1 MKYEFHAGDYIE
13 SFDGSVGYLT
23 KVEIWYSGTVG
34 NDVVHLQGS
43 TTVDASCGFTPFTIT
58 IPLSDISKYFN
69 RIGQCD
75 FTKTESK
82 SIERLPVDLVARFEV
97 PDGRYITT
105 KTWDKDGK
113 FVEASYSRELIDKI
127 NELINVVNELQE
139 DYNTHLEAH
148 KQNER

>member
-1 MKYEFHAGDYIE
+1 M
-13 SFDGSVGYLT
+13 
-23 KVEIWYSGTVG
+23 
-34 NDVVHLQGS
+34 
-43 TTVDASCGFTPFTIT
+43 
-58 IPLSDISKYFN
+58 
-69 RIGQCD
+69 
-75 FTKTESK
+75 
-82 SIERLPVDLVARFEV
+82 PVDLVARFEV

-139 DYNTHLEAH
+139 DYNTHLETH

>member
-1 MKYEFHAGDYIE
+1 MKM
-13 SFDGSVGYLT
+13 GYM
-23 KVEIWYSGTVG
+23 EY
-34 NDVVHLQGS
+34 D
-43 TTVDASCGFTPFTIT
+43 TTT
-58 IPLSDISKYFN
+58 
-69 RIGQCD
+69 
-75 FTKTESK
+75 
-82 SIERLPVDLVARFEV
+82 EV

-105 KTWDKDGK
+105 KTWGKDGK

>member
-1 MKYEFHAGDYIE
+1 MKYEFHVGDYVE
-13 SFDGSVGYLT
+13 TKDGWIGYVDRVDSIDNSLDIVWTSGNAISGETVHADWKLLCDELT
-23 KVEIWYSGTVG
+23 
-34 NDVVHLQGS
+34 
-43 TTVDASCGFTPFTIT
+43 
-58 IPLSDISKYFN
+58 
-69 RIGQCD
+69 RIGQYD
-75 FTKTESK
+75 FTQPEPK

>member
-1 MKYEFHAGDYIE
+1 MKYEFHVGDYVEMIGG
-13 SFDGSVGYLT
+13 FVGWVRQT
-23 KVEIWYSGTVG
+23 REGFIWVANKDT
-34 NDVVHLQGS
+34 
-43 TTVDASCGFTPFTIT
+43 ASCSFR
-58 IPLSDISKYFN
+58 IPEDLDCFK
-69 RIGQCD
+69 RIGQYD
-75 FTKTESK
+75 FTKTEPK

-105 KTWDKDGK
+105 KTWDENGK

>member
-1 MKYEFHAGDYIE
+1 MKYEFHVGDYVE
-13 SFDGSVGYLT
+13 TKDGWIGYVDRVDSIDNSLDIVWT
-23 KVEIWYSGTVG
+23 SGNAISGETVHADWG
-34 NDVVHLQGS
+34 LLCDEL
-43 TTVDASCGFTPFTIT
+43 A
-58 IPLSDISKYFN
+58 
-69 RIGQCD
+69 RIGQYN
-75 FTKTESK
+75 FTQPEPK

>member
-1 MKYEFHAGDYIE
+1 MKYEVHVGDYVE
-13 SFDGSVGYLT
+13 TKDGWIGYVDRVDSIDNSLDIVWT
-23 KVEIWYSGTVG
+23 SGNAISGETVHADWELLRVE
-34 NDVVHLQGS
+34 L
-43 TTVDASCGFTPFTIT
+43 A
-58 IPLSDISKYFN
+58 
-69 RIGQCD
+69 RIGRYD
-75 FTKTESK
+75 FTQLEPK

>member
-1 MKYEFHAGDYIE
+1 MKYEFHVGDYVE
-13 SFDGSVGYLT
+13 TKDGWIGYVDRVDSIDNSLDIVWT
-23 KVEIWYSGTVG
+23 SGNAISGETVHA
-34 NDVVHLQGS
+34 DWELLC
-43 TTVDASCGFTPFTIT
+43 DELA
-58 IPLSDISKYFN
+58 
-69 RIGQCD
+69 RIGQYD
-75 FTKTESK
+75 STKTEPK

-113 FVEASYSRELIDKI
+113 FVEVSYSRELIDKI

>member
-1 MKYEFHAGDYIE
+1 MKYEFHVGDYVE
-13 SFDGSVGYLT
+13 TKDGWIGYVDRVDSIDNSLDIVWT
-23 KVEIWYSGTVG
+23 SGNVISGETVHA
-34 NDVVHLQGS
+34 DWELLC
-43 TTVDASCGFTPFTIT
+43 DELA
-58 IPLSDISKYFN
+58 
-69 RIGQCD
+69 RIGQYD
-75 FTKTESK
+75 FTQPEPK

-97 PDGRYITT
+97 PDGRHITT

>member
-1 MKYEFHAGDYIE
+1 MKYESHAGDYVE
-13 SFDGSVGYLT
+13 TKDGWIGYVDRVDSIDNSLDIVWT
-23 KVEIWYSGTVG
+23 SGNTISGETVHA
-34 NDVVHLQGS
+34 DWELLC
-43 TTVDASCGFTPFTIT
+43 DELA
-58 IPLSDISKYFN
+58 
-69 RIGQCD
+69 RIGQYD
-75 FTKTESK
+75 FTKIEPK

>member
-1 MKYEFHAGDYIE
+1 MKYEFHAGDYVE
-13 SFDGSVGYLT
+13 TKDGWIGYVDRVDSIDNSLDIVWT
-23 KVEIWYSGTVG
+23 SGNAISGETVHA
-34 NDVVHLQGS
+34 DWELLC
-43 TTVDASCGFTPFTIT
+43 DELA
-58 IPLSDISKYFN
+58 
-69 RIGQCD
+69 RIGQYD
-75 FTKTESK
+75 FTQPEPK

-148 KQNER
+148 KRNER

>member
-1 MKYEFHAGDYIE
+1 MKYEFHAGDYVE
-13 SFDGSVGYLT
+13 TKDGWSGYVDRVDSIDNSLDIVLT
-23 KVEIWYSGTVG
+23 SENANAISGETVHA
-34 NDVVHLQGS
+34 DWEFLC
-43 TTVDASCGFTPFTIT
+43 DKLA
-58 IPLSDISKYFN
+58 
-69 RIGQCD
+69 RIGQYN
-75 FTKTESK
+75 FTKTEPK